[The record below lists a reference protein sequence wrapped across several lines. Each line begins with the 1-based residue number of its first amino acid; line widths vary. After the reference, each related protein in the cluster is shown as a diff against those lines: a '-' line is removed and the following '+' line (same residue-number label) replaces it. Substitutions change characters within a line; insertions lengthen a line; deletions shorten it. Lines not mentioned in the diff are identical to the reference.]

1 MKKQILTLIL
11 ITICMLALDIVV
23 CAGARVTNDQVAL
36 YSFKEGSG
44 TTVNDVSGVGAPLNL
59 TVASEAAISWIPGG
73 GLSVDSSTL
82 IESGVA
88 ATKVI
93 DAVKASNEITIEAWI
108 KPANNTQEGPAR
120 IFTLSSNTSY
130 RNFTLGQQTN
140 TYDVRFRTTSTSLNG
155 IPSVTTPAGTLT
167 TDLTHLVY
175 TRAASGEIKIYI
187 DGNEISNGNVGGDSS
202 NWDNSYHM
210 ALANELTNDRTW
222 LGEFYLVA
230 IFDRTLTEPEIDQ
243 NFATGH
249 IVECTADGDCDD
261 SNLCTDDTCVD
272 YECQNT
278 NNTSACD
285 DGLFCNGNDTCS
297 GGSCSI
303 HAGNPCPETECNTC
317 QEDIDSC
324 FDPLGAACTDD
335 G

>member
-36 YSFKEGSG
+36 YTFKEGSG

-59 TVASEAAISWIPGG
+59 TVANEAAISWIPGG

-108 KPANNTQEGPAR
+108 KPANDTQGGPAR

-130 RNFTLGQQTN
+130 RNFTIGQQTN

-155 IPSVTTPAGTLT
+155 IPSVTTPAGTL
-167 TDLTHLVY
+167 
-175 TRAASGEIKIYI
+175 
-187 DGNEISNGNVGGDSS
+187 
-202 NWDNSYHM
+202 
-210 ALANELTNDRTW
+210 
-222 LGEFYLVA
+222 
-230 IFDRTLTEPEIDQ
+230 
-243 NFATGH
+243 
-249 IVECTADGDCDD
+249 
-261 SNLCTDDTCVD
+261 
-272 YECQNT
+272 
-278 NNTSACD
+278 
-285 DGLFCNGNDTCS
+285 
-297 GGSCSI
+297 
-303 HAGNPCPETECNTC
+303 
-317 QEDIDSC
+317 
-324 FDPLGAACTDD
+324 
-335 G
+335 